1 MRRST
6 TLLCA
11 RYWSDTL
18 YSSEHLPAA
27 SRSRAPTS
35 VLLLLHN
42 ALADAQH
49 LLDLEARHRL
59 LRRTRPSSSPR
70 SQPRVVLASRGVLAL
85 RGRAAGTA
93 RALAHTGIPQRQ
105 PRERPESRGC
115 HGKLRNLA
123 RFGLM
128 TTELAGITFSFEAG
142 FAQQTPGF
150 SHSPRYTYGLCVCTR
165 TKREFFFLALW
176 SHTSHVHGPRP
187 RRNWARVSAATVCH
201 RGILLWYFLMRGL
214 LRVPNLMGLG
224 TTAQCEVPLKRK
236 RLSATL
242 VGLSV

>member
-1 MRRST
+1 MLLGTHDTNLRALGRRERVLRWVTGSG
-6 TLLCA
+6 A
-11 RYWSDTL
+11 
-18 YSSEHLPAA
+18 SSMLDA
-27 SRSRAPTS
+27 SRAPEPVRFHGARWGFKS
-35 VLLLLHN
+35 V
-42 ALADAQH
+42 
-49 LLDLEARHRL
+49 
-59 LRRTRPSSSPR
+59 
-70 SQPRVVLASRGVLAL
+70 G
-85 RGRAAGTA
+85 GY
-93 RALAHTGIPQRQ
+93 
-105 PRERPESRGC
+105 
-115 HGKLRNLA
+115 LA

-187 RRNWARVSAATVCH
+187 RRNWARVSATKVCH